1 MILSAPAVLAGD
13 GLLHPG
19 AVVVEDGLIV
29 DVLPRRPSPSRGHIA
44 LDDGLLTPGLIDLQ
58 VNGAFGVDLATAAD
72 ADWLHVA
79 HRLCE
84 TGVTSFLPTFIT
96 APIDDLVDLV
106 RLSEAA
112 GHRLSSVTAAQVPGA
127 HVEGPFLSPTW
138 PGVHDPLLMTD
149 PDRTSVERLL
159 QAAGGMALLTIA
171 PERPGAID
179 AIQRFVHAGVR
190 VSLGHTDA
198 VAADVTAAADAG
210 ATCITHV
217 FNAQRPLGHREPGV
231 PGQALGDS
239 RFTIGLIADLH
250 HVAAQICAVVMR
262 AAPGRVALVTD
273 ATAAAGMPPGRYQLA
288 DVPVHVPAEGEPPR
302 RGDGRLAGSALTLDA
317 AIRNLARIGVDISR
331 AVDAASR
338 VPADVLGRPDLGR
351 IASGAI
357 ADLVWWSADLRPQRT
372 WVRGVE
378 VGLEPEPRPR

>member
-1 MILSAPAVLAGD
+1 MRLVIVSAPAVLAD
-13 GLLHPG
+13 GELLQPG
-19 AVVVEDGLIV
+19 AVVIEDALVV
-29 DVLPRRPSPSRGHIA
+29 DVLPRRPRPGSGHVA

-79 HRLCE
+79 RQLCR
-84 TGVTSFLPTFIT
+84 TGVTSFLPTFVT
-96 APIDDLVDLV
+96 AAVDDLVDQVRRSKAAQERLV
-106 RLSEAA
+106 TQS
-112 GHRLSSVTAAQVPGA
+112 AAQVLGA
-127 HVEGPFLSPTW
+127 HVEGPFLSPSW
-138 PGVHDPLLMTD
+138 PGVHDPLLMRD
-149 PDRTSVERLL
+149 PHPASVERLL
-159 QAAGGMALLTIA
+159 QAADGLAMLTIA
-171 PERPGAID
+171 PERPGAIE
-179 AIQRFVHAGVR
+179 AIRRFADAGVR

-198 VAADVTAAADAG
+198 VAADVAAAADAG

-231 PGQALGDS
+231 PGQALADP
-239 RFTIGLIADLH
+239 RLTVGLIADLH
-250 HVAAQICAVVMR
+250 HVAAQICAIVLR

-288 DVPVHVPAEGEPPR
+288 DVPVQVAAEGEPPR

-317 AIRNLARIGVDISR
+317 AVRNVAGIGIDVGR

-351 IASGAI
+351 IAPGAI
-357 ADLVWWSADLRPQRT
+357 ADLVWWSPDLRPQRT
-372 WVRGVE
+372 WVHGVE
-378 VGLEPEPRPR
+378 V